1 METFEEN
8 LGGIGEKREQKP
20 LGSII
25 GESFQGVQEK
35 GSEVMASIGET
46 LGSAAHTLVKKPL
59 DKATEG
65 GREVLGAVGETVVEI
80 GENMVKK
87 PAQKVQQHQGE
98 GGGGVL
104 NAIGETIAEIAETT
118 KVIVAG
124 EGEKEMIRKTHE
136 YDYGDLK
143 LD

>member
-35 GSEVMASIGET
+35 GSEVMASIGEK

-124 EGEKEMIRKTHE
+124 EGEKEIIVKTHE
-136 YDYGDLK
+136 FEYGDLK